1 RLRSVTVVRG
11 VTVPRRWRWTGRSP
25 RCAAATATGTRKL
38 PIPAAPPRPLP
49 DVAGREGS
57 AASLVIREPRKYQ
70 MPTTM
75 PAMTTTQSHQRLFEG
90 LAGDASVAEWLP
102 GSRRSIDLSCP
113 IHSLLTD

>member
-1 RLRSVTVVRG
+1 MFFFLPLLDS
-11 VTVPRRWRWTGRSP
+11 
-25 RCAAATATGTRKL
+25 CLCFFFFFKQKTAYEMSIGDWSS
-38 PIPAAPPRPLP
+38 
-49 DVAGREGS
+49 DVCS
-57 AASLVIREPRKYQ
+57 SDLLVIREPRKYQ